1 MRVSMLLL
9 EKGADLAAFENA
21 RTPEAITLKADPFTS
36 KKPGRKEKAGDFKLS
51 GITQAGN
58 DSTAIIND
66 EVVRTGAKIG
76 GWEVTQISKDAVTLT
91 DGNDTVTVTLNR

>member
-1 MRVSMLLL
+1 
-9 EKGADLAAFENA
+9 
-21 RTPEAITLKADPFTS
+21 
-36 KKPGRKEKAGDFKLS
+36 AGDFKLS